1 MTSGTKVRLVQLAL
15 VLAAAAAFGGAY
27 LLSEGFRA
35 EVGTAA
41 SVLGKGDVTVLREYL
56 LSFGVWAPVVSL
68 LLMVLQA
75 LVAPVPA
82 FFITFANGLAFG
94 LFWGWLLSVAGHAL
108 AAAVCFWIAR
118 GVGRGPVEA
127 LVGRLGL
134 ETADR
139 WFAKWGTKGI
149 LLTRL
154 VPLVSFDAVSYAAG
168 LTRIGFG
175 RFIVA
180 TTIGTAPQALVYVYL
195 GQKAPQYAWV
205 LMVVAA
211 LATVGFVGAL
221 LLQRR
226 RSRDRGAEAIAV
238 HAAPVRASAKP
249 QAVLRPLAVIVMA
262 VGLATLT
269 ASGRPDT
276 QPHGVDMASTPPAT
290 SPLVPCDR
298 AAGRCE
304 APLYTASVSPG
315 RRERGAR

>member
-1 MTSGTKVRLVQLAL
+1 MTTGAKVRLVQLAL
-15 VLAAAAAFGGAY
+15 VLTMAAAFGGAY
-27 LLSEGFRA
+27 LLSEAFRT

-75 LVAPVPA
+75 LVAPVPSI
-82 FFITFANGLAFG
+82 FITFANGLAFG
-94 LFWGWLLSVAGHAL
+94 LFWGWLLSIAGHAL
-108 AAAVCFWIAR
+108 AASVCFWIAR
-118 GVGRGPVEA
+118 GLGRGPVEA

-134 ETADR
+134 ESADR

-154 VPLVSFDAVSYAAG
+154 VPLVSFDVVSYAAG

-180 TTIGTAPQALVYVYL
+180 TTIGIAPQALVYVYL

-205 LMVVAA
+205 LMVVAV

-226 RSRDRGAEAIAV
+226 RRSDRG
-238 HAAPVRASAKP
+238 
-249 QAVLRPLAVIVMA
+249 
-262 VGLATLT
+262 
-269 ASGRPDT
+269 
-276 QPHGVDMASTPPAT
+276 PAT
-290 SPLVPCDR
+290 SPQATSHLVPY
-298 AAGRCE
+298 GRIAEPCE
-304 APLYTASVSPG
+304 VPLYTASVSPA
-315 RRERGAR
+315 RRERGA